1 VSGRRLE
8 KVRAT
13 ISFAHATL
21 VLRTSARKKCSL
33 VAIATAYF
41 GVMMQNLP
49 QAQNASEPT
58 VKRRFNMFAL
68 SKKLRFA
75 TVGTLVVL
83 GGYGLPA
90 FANDLTEVLGP
101 VGPNDP
107 IITTVGRKGVLAF
120 YEADGSHC
128 GMHVVMWDRD
138 DESGDSAAG
147 FRVTLDP
154 RQVVHIDTAQNRTLG
169 LQCGSAADTLAIV
182 DTGKMY
188 TAGADE

>member
-1 VSGRRLE
+1 
-8 KVRAT
+8 
-13 ISFAHATL
+13 
-21 VLRTSARKKCSL
+21 
-33 VAIATAYF
+33 
-41 GVMMQNLP
+41 
-49 QAQNASEPT
+49 
-58 VKRRFNMFAL
+58 MFAL

-75 TVGTLVVL
+75 AVGTLVVL
-83 GGYGLPA
+83 GGYDLPA

-107 IITTVGRKGVLAF
+107 IVTTVGRKGVLAF

-154 RQVVHIDTAQNRTLG
+154 RQVVHIDTAQNKSIG

-182 DTGKMY
+182 ETGQMY
-188 TAGADE
+188 TAGAAE